1 MANDDIHPSSSVV
14 PGAPLALQARDVYLT
29 YPNGV
34 RALGGVSLSV
44 AAGEFLAILGPN
56 GSGKSS
62 LLRSLAGLQHVDAG
76 TVLLEGEP
84 VAALEMRE
92 RARRVAL
99 VPAALQVLPGYSVED
114 FVLMGRYAHLRGW
127 RLYGAHDRAVAQESL
142 RCVDAFAFLERGM
155 DELSGGERQ
164 RVLIAR
170 ALAQEARTVLLD
182 EPTSALDLSH
192 QLLVYR
198 LIHEMH
204 CSAGSLAQ
212 RAQPAHGRCRQEAST
227 TSRRTVV
234 VVTHDLNL
242 ASQFAT
248 RLVLM
253 QHGRVVSQGTPGEV
267 LRRETLEKVY
277 GPDLAYGVFEQTLSG
292 GPRPWV
298 LPWAKPN

>member
-1 MANDDIHPSSSVV
+1 MEPQMNADEPRMNADKDRGFVLPIRVNPGSSVV
-14 PGAPLALQARDVYLT
+14 PEMPAAVDARDLRLT
-29 YPNGV
+29 YPNGI
-34 RALGGVSLSV
+34 RALDGVSIQVSH
-44 AAGEFLAILGPN
+44 GEFLAILGPN

-62 LLRSLAGLQHVDAG
+62 LLRSIAGLQPVDSG
-76 TVLLEGEP
+76 EVLLEGAP
-84 VAALEMRE
+84 LAALEMRE

-99 VPAALQVLPGYSVED
+99 VPATLEVLPGYTVED

-127 RLYGAHDRAVAQESL
+127 RLYGAHDREVAHECL
-142 RCVDAFAFLERGM
+142 RRVDAFEFLERGM

-164 RVLIAR
+164 RALIAR

-204 CSAGSLAQ
+204 HGS
-212 RAQPAHGRCRQEAST
+212 GRT
-227 TSRRTVV
+227 IV

-242 ASQFAT
+242 ASQFAN
-248 RLVLM
+248 RLALM
-253 QHGRVVSQGTPGEV
+253 QGGRVVSQGTPGEV

-277 GPDLAYGVFEQTLSG
+277 GPDLAFGVFEQSIAG

-298 LPWAKPN
+298 LPWAKAL